1 MSAGFTWNHR
11 VIRHTDPW
19 GDVYYTFAEVHYDEN
34 DKPEAYT
41 TVCMVGD
48 SVSEM
53 QQLAD
58 RLLTATAQPVLEAA
72 IFEQEERQNVAGQI
86 VEPPNRDEWVNWG
99 RK

>member
-1 MSAGFTWNHR
+1 MSIEFTWNHR
-11 VIRHTDPW
+11 VIRHVDPW

-41 TVCMVGD
+41 NVCMVGD

-58 RLLTATAQPVLEAA
+58 RLLTATAQPVLEAT
-72 IFEQEERQNVAGQI
+72 IFEQDNKSEAA
-86 VEPPNRDEWVNWG
+86 
-99 RK
+99 